1 MREEKERRSDE
12 RKGERQ
18 RAAEE
23 PGDDVGGVSKVMIL
37 STYTRAHTHIHLH
50 THTRGYTHTAR
61 VPETYRDDINYDI

>member
-1 MREEKERRSDE
+1 MRKCARRRSEGDE

-37 STYTRAHTHIHLH
+37 STYTRAHTHIH
-50 THTRGYTHTAR
+50 TYTRIYTYTHR